1 MNAYASL
8 ARSARMVHALRPWV
22 LYPCMVSLALMA
34 GIMLVTPPHHP
45 HAFAFGIFA
54 AACWAVVG
62 SRLLLVQRTLRQT
75 RVPESR
81 RSVGIALAL
90 LAVPTIALPALV
102 LAILH
107 QLTLV
112 SLAVLLL
119 SNVAG
124 LLWALGP
131 MWVVLT
137 VVLMPA
143 AASLLSPLPTLAWL
157 HVSQHTQGLVLLAL
171 ALVLAGYVSWLW
183 RAWLD
188 RDPADYPMLS
198 VPWVMRLG
206 DLPGFGDLASA
217 AAGRRMLQRR
227 DTRSTKGHRMLPP
240 DGRESASVILCFL
253 GPPYRF
259 VSRRDLYATV
269 VMLLLFGLGGALGGW
284 LLHWSTSGMV
294 LALGGMAMMMLP
306 LLVTT
311 GMLSLR
317 LKAYPDFLTELAL
330 LPGLGSAAEARRHVL
345 RAMLESGQRRYTLMT
360 LAAMLLAFALGSPPT
375 LLVLMLALTVLAFV
389 GNIAAILDTWAMCP
403 DPSLLRRALLP
414 FGWFALIALVVFT
427 ALFVIGYHAGA
438 GSGLNRAIIL
448 VLGSGWALAIPALL
462 TRLTLDWRRFQRR
475 PHPFVQR

>member
-306 LLVTT
+306 LLLAT

-345 RAMLESGQRRYTLMT
+345 HAMLGRGQRRFALM
-360 LAAMLLAFALGSPPT
+360 AFSVMLLAFALGAPPT
-375 LLVLMLALTVLAFV
+375 LLMLMLALTVLAFV
-389 GNIAAILDTWAMCP
+389 GNIAAILDTWAMRP
-403 DPSLLRRALLP
+403 APSLLRRTVLP
-414 FGWFALIALVVFT
+414 LGWFALIALVVFT
-427 ALFVIGYHAGA
+427 GLFVIGGNTGA
-438 GSGLNRAIIL
+438 GSGLNRMIVL
-448 VLGSGWALAIPALL
+448 VLSIGWALAIPALL
-462 TRLTLDWRRFQRR
+462 TRLVIDWHRFQRR